1 MRRLAWLAALAT
13 ARAAAAAPDVDTLLA
28 RAAELERW
36 FNRTGPAP
44 AVWTVSK
51 STDVPKPWRE
61 VHAGN
66 LIKKVYRGSV
76 GADLG
81 GSSVVVKTIA
91 HGPHEKG
98 GTLLMELLFLHALR
112 GAPGV
117 PDLFGAW
124 FDAAWNQPVP

>member
-13 ARAAAAAPDVDTLLA
+13 ARAAPDVDTLLA

-61 VHAGN
+61 VHAGRV
-66 LIKKVYRGSV
+66 LPVV
-76 GADLG
+76 GLD
-81 GSSVVVKTIA
+81 
-91 HGPHEKG
+91 GPPPKFVQGRAVHD
-98 GTLLMELLFLHALR
+98 EL
-112 GAPGV
+112 
-117 PDLFGAW
+117 
-124 FDAAWNQPVP
+124 

>member
-13 ARAAAAAPDVDTLLA
+13 ARAAPDVDTLLA

-66 LIKKVYRGSV
+66 LIKKVYRGTTK
-76 GADLG
+76 ADLG
-81 GSSVVVKTIA
+81 GSAVVVKTIA

>member
-13 ARAAAAAPDVDTLLA
+13 ARAAPDVDTLLA

-117 PDLFGAW
+117 PDLFGA
-124 FDAAWNQPVP
+124 